1 MTGLDDAY
9 GLVTVDDAR
18 RLYRDWAATYDSEF
32 VDLNG
37 YVYGRRVA
45 ETMVEHFDNSDGKE
59 APLVCDV
66 GCGTGIV
73 GVELTTRGKWII
85 DGLDLSTEMLD
96 VAASKVDGNGLAI
109 YRNLIQVDLTQ
120 DSDLAIESYDCVVSS
135 GLFTHGHLGP
145 EVVSAV
151 VDLARRGGLVVL
163 GVNREFYADAGFGQ
177 MFESLSRERQI
188 SDLAMIDIE
197 IYTDAPDGHE
207 GSIASV
213 VICTR
218 L

>member
-9 GLVTVDDAR
+9 GLDTVDDAR

-45 ETMVEHFDNSDGKE
+45 ETMVEHFDNSGGKE
-59 APLVCDV
+59 APVVCDV

-73 GVELTTRGKWII
+73 GVELTTRGEWII
-85 DGLDLSTEMLD
+85 DGLDLSIEMLD
-96 VAASKVDGNGLAI
+96 VAANKVDGNGLAV
-109 YRNLIQVDLTQ
+109 YRNLIQVDLTEV
-120 DSDLAIESYDCVVSS
+120 SDLATESYDCVVSS
-135 GLFTHGHLGP
+135 GLFTYGHLGP
-145 EVVSAV
+145 EVVPAI
-151 VDLARRGGLVVL
+151 VDLTRRGGLVVL
-163 GVNREFYADAGFGQ
+163 GVNREFYAQAGFGQ
-177 MFESLSRERQI
+177 MFESLSQEREI

-197 IYTDAPDGHE
+197 IYTDAPEGHE
-207 GSIASV
+207 GSLASV
-213 VICTR
+213 VIFNR

>member
-9 GLVTVDDAR
+9 GLDTVDDAR

-45 ETMVEHFDNSDGKE
+45 ELLAEHFESSAGKE
-59 APLVCDV
+59 TPLVCDV
-66 GCGTGIV
+66 GCGTGVV
-73 GVELTTRGKWII
+73 GVELTNRGRWII

-96 VAASKVDGNGLAI
+96 VAANKVDGNGLAI

-120 DSDLAIESYDCVVSS
+120 GSDLAIGGYDCVVSS

-145 EVVSAV
+145 EVVPAV

-163 GVNREFYADAGFGQ
+163 GVNHEFYAEAGFGQ
-177 MFESLSRERQI
+177 MFESLSREQQI

-197 IYTDAPDGHE
+197 IYTDAPEGHE
-207 GSIASV
+207 GSLASV
-213 VICTR
+213 VIFNR